1 MAKGG
6 SPRLTACVGL
16 CALPRGRVRFLS
28 HLGFRTDLSRFR
40 AVLRGL
46 NRRKDEEQEKA
57 LTLLCVRAGTTS
69 RSASGFRGSEL
80 MLFPRSKG
88 ELDAD
93 IGKSPRIRRF
103 DRVGGDAVLRK
114 EKFWEM
120 KEEKNRHTVWL
131 TDNAWELV
139 EERYQ
144 KDNCSTK
151 NEYIEKAIR
160 FYSGYLDSERAEEYL
175 PRVLADVLEG
185 KLGALGKRMGH
196 LIFKLAVEE
205 NLMGNLLAAGM
216 EVDLD
221 TLRKTRVRCVREV
234 KETNG
239 EIDLEDALS
248 YQKGV
253 EL

>member
-1 MAKGG
+1 
-6 SPRLTACVGL
+6 
-16 CALPRGRVRFLS
+16 
-28 HLGFRTDLSRFR
+28 
-40 AVLRGL
+40 
-46 NRRKDEEQEKA
+46 
-57 LTLLCVRAGTTS
+57 
-69 RSASGFRGSEL
+69 
-80 MLFPRSKG
+80 
-88 ELDAD
+88 
-93 IGKSPRIRRF
+93 
-103 DRVGGDAVLRK
+103 
-114 EKFWEM
+114 M
-120 KEEKNRHTVWL
+120 KEVKKKHSVWL
-131 TDNAWELV
+131 SESAWANV
-139 EERYQ
+139 EHHYQ
-144 KDNCSTK
+144 ADNCSTK
-151 NEYIEKAIR
+151 NEYIEKAIQ
-160 FYSGYLDSERAEEYL
+160 FYSGYLDTEHAEEYL

>member
-1 MAKGG
+1 
-6 SPRLTACVGL
+6 
-16 CALPRGRVRFLS
+16 
-28 HLGFRTDLSRFR
+28 
-40 AVLRGL
+40 
-46 NRRKDEEQEKA
+46 
-57 LTLLCVRAGTTS
+57 
-69 RSASGFRGSEL
+69 
-80 MLFPRSKG
+80 
-88 ELDAD
+88 
-93 IGKSPRIRRF
+93 
-103 DRVGGDAVLRK
+103 
-114 EKFWEM
+114 M
-120 KEEKNRHTVWL
+120 KEVKKKHSVWL
-131 TDNAWELV
+131 SESAWADV
-139 EERYQ
+139 EHHYQ
-144 KDNCSTK
+144 ADNCSTK
-151 NEYIEKAIR
+151 NEYIEKAIQ
-160 FYSGYLDSERAEEYL
+160 FYSGYLDTEHAEEYL

-196 LIFKLAVEE
+196 LIFKLVVEE